1 VAEPAR
7 LAAAAVLIAVLAL
20 LWVFPIV
27 LFSHPETNEAIWLS
41 NLEML
46 LLLAELAGLVAVL
59 VIRREHATVMRIA
72 LGIFLLGVAADF
84 VIGLVAFGNM
94 SNDRFLP
101 LLFFPVPFGLA
112 GLVTLVVG
120 LALGGM
126 RRPELLRGAGYGLG
140 AAGVVG
146 AWILLRGSRDWLL
159 APYGFDILVLI
170 LVIGAGVV
178 VLSGNVRKPAAGG

>member
-1 VAEPAR
+1 M
-7 LAAAAVLIAVLAL
+7 LAGLGLIAILVV

-46 LLLAELAGLVAVL
+46 LLLAGLVGLVAVL

-72 LGIFLLGVAADF
+72 LGIYLLGVAADF

-94 SNDRFLP
+94 SDDRFLP
-101 LLFFPVPFGLA
+101 LLFFPVPIGLA
-112 GLVTLVVG
+112 GLVTFVVG
-120 LALGGM
+120 LGLSGM
-126 RRPELLRGAGYGLG
+126 RRPELFRGAGYGL
-140 AAGVVG
+140 AAAAVVG
-146 AWILLRGSRDWLL
+146 IWILLRGSRDWLL
-159 APYGFDILVLI
+159 APYGFDIVVLI

-178 VLSGNVRKPAAGG
+178 LLGGNVRKAATGG